1 MTDPSTDPDDPIRRF
16 LASPSFAVVGAGNRM
31 HKYGARVFAAYL
43 AHGRR
48 AFPVNPRETIVQGR
62 PCFASLAQLPE
73 KVEAVSVIT
82 PPEVTERIVE
92 EAAAAG
98 AKRIWMQPG
107 AESRRAV
114 ARARELGLE
123 VIANGPCVLVEL
135 GAE

>member
-1 MTDPSTDPDDPIRRF
+1 MDPAESIRRF
-16 LASPSFAVVGAGNRM
+16 LASPSFAVVGASNRM
-31 HKYGARVFAAYL
+31 HKFGARVFAAYL

-48 AFPVNPRETIVQGR
+48 AFPVNPNEATVQGR
-62 PCFASLAQLPE
+62 PCFATLAQLPE
-73 KVEAVSVIT
+73 PVEAVSVIT

>member
-1 MTDPSTDPDDPIRRF
+1 MDESDAIRRF
-16 LASPSFAVVGAGNRM
+16 LASPSFAVVGASNRM
-31 HKYGARVFAAYL
+31 HKFGARVFATYL

-48 AFPVNPRETIVQGR
+48 AFPVNPNEATVQGR
-62 PCFASLAQLPE
+62 PCFASLAELPE
-73 KVEAVSVIT
+73 RVEAVSIIT
-82 PPEVTERIVE
+82 PPDVTEGIVE

-114 ARARELGLE
+114 TRARELGLE

-135 GAE
+135 GGE